1 MVRKDYIDSM
11 KRFREDFFKE
21 NRDLFKQLE
30 DGQSPDTMIITCSD
44 SRIVPHIKTGAI
56 PGDIFLFRNM
66 GNFVPPFRKGED
78 DPTGVGAFLE
88 YGSVVLGVTHL
99 IVMGHTNC
107 GAVKGIFKKS
117 EAVEKSAFIK
127 GWLRNGEALKRIVID
142 TFGQEDEEK
151 NAERGFE
158 ENVRMQVANAKTY
171 PFIRDAFQNERL
183 TIHGWL
189 YDVKSAGMYF
199 LDGESGEFRP
209 LT

>member
-1 MVRKDYIDSM
+1 MVRKHYIDSI

-21 NRDLFKQLE
+21 NRNLFKQLE

-44 SRIVPHIKTGAI
+44 SRIVPHIKMGAF

-88 YGSVVLGVTHL
+88 YGSQV
-99 IVMGHTNC
+99 
-107 GAVKGIFKKS
+107 KKS

-151 NAERGFE
+151 SAERGFE
-158 ENVRMQVANAKTY
+158 ENVRIQVANAKTY
-171 PFIRDAFQNERL
+171 PFIRDAFQDKRL

-189 YDVKSAGMYF
+189 YDVKSAGMCF